1 MKKKDDDSTWHEV
14 KDEDEIPFDLIDDNE
29 QSNCLKQK
37 NRNILDD
44 PRLIQAYLEER
55 IYGQSAATKECA
67 IFTYNSLKGHNAKSK
82 CMALVGPTGSGKTYI
97 FECLSELLEKEKS
110 TTKMVCVDCA
120 SISPT
125 GYVGESACSFLYDLE
140 EDTNYIVFL
149 DEFDKI
155 IQKAKRNNGFYAS
168 VLNEYLVLMQPA
180 KKYIR
185 LHPSNEHPGVNK
197 SIKIAGF
204 TWIICGAFSELAD
217 RISEETKT
225 SGIGF
230 GAVST
235 QEEAYAKELTLED
248 IVKYGMS
255 PELAG
260 RVGKVCNIRPVEK
273 DKFYELVVSDKN
285 SPINVLEDLY
295 ELPKGFIREQ
305 ILDDDMISDLVD
317 ECFTKKLGVRY
328 VYVRIQKIIDD
339 YLYDNFDKYYDLME
353 VNKKKRK
360 KKVNV
365 VSATDTSTLF
375 DSDDKCRIH
384 RKISFSPSYAFP
396 DYFDDDFTYSM
407 SCNNDPDGTEKLRA
421 MHVNFASTFAVGVLD
436 HYDEEFMQ
444 MISAEEKEMDMYT
457 FVEHLVNL
465 AWSYYELINGNG

>member
-1 MKKKDDDSTWHEV
+1 MKKKEDSTWFEIS
-14 KDEDEIPFDLIDDNE
+14 DEDEIPFGVSDEKE
-29 QSNCLKQK
+29 QSIYPLKED
-37 NRNILDD
+37 RNILDD

-67 IFTYNSLKGHNAKSK
+67 IFTFNSLKGHNAKSK

-110 TTKMVCVDCA
+110 STKMVCVDCA

-197 SIKIAGF
+197 RIKIGGF
-204 TWIICGAFSELAD
+204 TWVICGAFSELAD
-217 RISEETKT
+217 RISEKTKT
-225 SGIGF
+225 STIGF
-230 GAVST
+230 GVVNT
-235 QEEAYAKELTLED
+235 QEEAYSKKLTLED
-248 IVKYGMS
+248 IIDYGMP

-260 RVGKVCNIRPVEK
+260 RIGKVVNVRPIEK
-273 DKFYELVVSDKN
+273 EKYYELIVGGNN
-285 SPINVLEDLY
+285 SPINILEEIY
-295 ELPKGFIREQ
+295 ELPKDFIREQ
-305 ILDDDMISDLVD
+305 ILSDDMITDLVD
-317 ECFTKKLGVRY
+317 ECFAKKLGVRY

-339 YLYDNFDKYYDLME
+339 YLYDNFDQYYKLME

-365 VSATDTSTLF
+365 VSATDTSSLF
-375 DSDDKCRIH
+375 DSDNKCRIH

-396 DYFDDDFTYSM
+396 DYFDEEFTYSM
-407 SCNNDPDGTEKLRA
+407 SCNNDPDGTEKLKA
-421 MHVNFASTFAVGVLD
+421 MHVNFASTFTVGALD
-436 HYDEEFMQ
+436 QYDEDFMQ
-444 MISAEEKEMDMYT
+444 MISADEKEMDMYK
-457 FVEHLVNL
+457 FIEHLVNL
-465 AWSYYELINGNG
+465 AWSYYEFINGNG